1 MQPDVLMRRAGR
13 QVDIVMWDN
22 AATLHLAPGGVESA
36 SIESGKKFAGST
48 CGGSGDRIATQWRIL
63 MKQVTRELARAI
75 RQSRHEDLPK
85 AVRHEAARA
94 LLNWCG
100 CAIGGSRHETV
111 QNALAAVLPF
121 AGAKQAGILGRRER
135 MDILNAALING
146 ISSHVLDFDDT
157 QAEAIHPSSPVWPV
171 LLALAEW
178 HGATGAELAHAF
190 VVGVEVEC
198 RIGRSVFPDHYDRG
212 WHITGTA
219 GVFGA
224 AAAAGKLLQ
233 LNEQQMTWALG
244 IAATQSAGL
253 REMFGSMCKC
263 FHPGR
268 AAQNGL
274 HAALLAQQNFTSSEC
289 SIEAPRG
296 FGHVLSTRFDP
307 DVITADWGGPFEL
320 SSNMYKPFAC
330 GLVVHGVIDG
340 CIQLRGEHA
349 IEPEMIE
356 KINLKVSPIV
366 LELTGKMNPQTGLEG
381 KFSVFHAA
389 AVAMIHGAAGEA
401 QFSDACAR
409 APDVVG
415 LRKKVSAAVDQS
427 LLWTQAHVSIRLKGG
442 RILER
447 HVTHPLGSRERPM
460 SDADLG
466 AKFCQLTNG
475 ILSPRQS
482 EELAQM
488 CWRLTE
494 LSDAGA
500 IVRAG
505 TA

>member
-1 MQPDVLMRRAGR
+1 MQ
-13 QVDIVMWDN
+13 
-22 AATLHLAPGGVESA
+22 
-36 SIESGKKFAGST
+36 
-48 CGGSGDRIATQWRIL
+48 
-63 MKQVTRELARAI
+63 QVTRKLARDI
-75 RQSRHEDLPK
+75 GQSRYEDLSP

-111 QNALAAVLPF
+111 KNALAAVLPF
-121 AGAKQAGILGRRER
+121 AGTGQAGILGRSER
-135 MDILNAALING
+135 MDILSAALING

-157 QAEAIHPSSPVWPV
+157 QAEAIHPSSPVLPA

-178 HGATGAELAHAF
+178 RGATGAELAHAF

-198 RIGRSVFPDHYDRG
+198 RVGRSVFPEHYDVG

-224 AAAAGKLLQ
+224 AAAAGKLLR
-233 LNEQQMTWALG
+233 LDEQQMTWALG
-244 IAATQSAGL
+244 IAATQSSGL

-263 FHPGR
+263 LHPGR

-289 SIEAPRG
+289 GIEAPRG
-296 FGHVLSTRFDP
+296 FGHVLSTRFDAA
-307 DVITADWGGPFEL
+307 VITAEWGKHFEL

-340 CIQLRGEHA
+340 CIQLREEHG
-349 IEPEMIE
+349 IQPEMIE
-356 KINLKVSPIV
+356 QVNLKVCPIV
-366 LELTGKMNPQTGLEG
+366 LELTGKLNPQTGLEG

-389 AVAMIHGAAGEA
+389 AVAICQGVAGEA
-401 QFSDACAR
+401 QFSDACVQSS
-409 APDVVG
+409 DVVA
-415 LRKKVSAAVDQS
+415 LRKKIQVVADQS
-427 LLWTQAHVSIRLKGG
+427 LLWTQAHVSIQLKDG
-442 RILER
+442 RKLER
-447 HVTHPLGSRERPM
+447 HVAHPLGSLERPM
-460 SDADLG
+460 SDADLD
-466 AKFCQLTNG
+466 AKFRQLTHG
-475 ILSPRQS
+475 ILTSRQS
-482 EELAQM
+482 DELAQQ

-494 LSDAGA
+494 LPDAGA
-500 IVRAG
+500 IVRAA